1 MDATKEQLDQT
12 QFKFV
17 FVLTLLVVLVVYA
30 LFDKFVLD
38 PRAVSQAQKIMK
50 EDYEDQVTE
59 MEMDYKLQLSTLQDR
74 VNNET
79 SLKISKLEAKLGK
92 TERLLAKTE
101 RDLNRLKNDLATQR
115 ELAKDALN
123 QVKTAQELR
132 SKATAEAKRLRFE
145 YKTAKQDS
153 ETLFIQYKALLDQ
166 RTVLFDSVVKQ
177 LVLLKK
183 KAPKKTPKDYL
194 ARIQRL
200 IQRIRDVEKITPGV
214 KKPK

>member
-59 MEMDYKLQLSTLQDR
+59 MEMAYKLQLSTLQDR

-79 SLKISKLEAKLGK
+79 SMKISKLESKLGK
-92 TERLLAKTE
+92 AERLLAKTE
-101 RDLNRLKNDLATQR
+101 RDLNRLKNELATQR

-132 SKATAEAKRLRFE
+132 TKATSEAKRLRFE